1 MRCLRDLPW
10 APLPLCTPIKPR
22 ILHKPSNSSSAPTEP
37 LVFGNRNPAGRLLRL
52 YFVYRLANPARRI
65 QIGKNLA
72 ARYRSRGVSRVSVAN
87 ADVSKSLFVLLPQF
101 EVDREDNNSLTA
113 ALRELRLLAP
123 DLPTTATIVSDNTLN
138 VQKQW
143 SKMLDRKTRVIATD
157 EYVDALAAFFCGTC
171 ARSATCTSANAD
183 LTGADVLHLLI
194 AVYDAD
200 KALAM
205 ASDAY
210 RTHVLERTHDCL
222 TNTFA
227 SQIIDG
233 SVLAGGLS
241 SSG

>member
-22 ILHKPSNSSSAPTEP
+22 ILHKPSNSSSASTEP

-72 ARYRSRGVSRVSVAN
+72 ARYRSRALSRVSVAN

-171 ARSATCTSANAD
+171 ARSATCTS
-183 LTGADVLHLLI
+183 TSADVLHLLI